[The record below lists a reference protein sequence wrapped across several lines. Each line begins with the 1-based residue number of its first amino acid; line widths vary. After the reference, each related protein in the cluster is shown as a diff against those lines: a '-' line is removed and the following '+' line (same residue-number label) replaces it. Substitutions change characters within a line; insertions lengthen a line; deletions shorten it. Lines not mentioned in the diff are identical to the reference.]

1 MSGKERFSSDQDRRQ
16 LSLRRK
22 PQLNNLGLIA
32 MLSLTALGL
41 AAAAASAAKRPAGC
55 SSTLLHESRP
65 PACLSR
71 SMRSSGLR
79 SDLWMVDFRPAD

>member
-22 PQLNNLGLIA
+22 PQLNLGLIA
-32 MLSLTALGL
+32 MLSLTTLGL

-65 PACLSR
+65 PACLGPSR
-71 SMRSSGLR
+71 DMVLVGPPARSPDQR
-79 SDLWMVDFRPAD
+79 

>member
-1 MSGKERFSSDQDRRQ
+1 MSSKECFSSDQDRRQ

-41 AAAAASAAKRPAGC
+41 AAAAASAARRPAGC
-55 SSTLLHESRP
+55 SSTLLHEGRPAACLGPTRNLVLVGP
-65 PACLSR
+65 PAR
-71 SMRSSGLR
+71 SPDQR
-79 SDLWMVDFRPAD
+79 

>member
-1 MSGKERFSSDQDRRQ
+1 MSGKERFSSDQDGRQ

-65 PACLSR
+65 PACLGPTRDLVLVDPPAR
-71 SMRSSGLR
+71 SPDQR
-79 SDLWMVDFRPAD
+79 